1 MTNLTECPK
10 RPKASETDVRSLS
23 ETSGG
28 SIDPGRT
35 DIRTDITADQHLADA
50 RLHLQRATLA
60 IKSESASRAQPDL
73 VVRLGTP
80 HALLV
85 EALALLEQVNHA

>member
-60 IKSESASRAQPDL
+60 IKSASRAQPDL